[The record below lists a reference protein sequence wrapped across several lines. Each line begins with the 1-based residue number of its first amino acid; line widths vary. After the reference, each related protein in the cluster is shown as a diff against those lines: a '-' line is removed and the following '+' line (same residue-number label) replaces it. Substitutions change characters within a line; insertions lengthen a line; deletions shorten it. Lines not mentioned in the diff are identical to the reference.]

1 MLVYVNV
8 YFITSFHFSW
18 QWNKVFL
25 SYLGSILENGLAT
38 IVDAEGSLSPDRE
51 KLNLP

>member
-8 YFITSFHFSW
+8 YFITSFHFSQ

-25 SYLGSILENGLAT
+25 SYLGSIFENGQVK
-38 IVDAEGSLSPDRE
+38 IIDDDSSLSPGRE
-51 KLNLP
+51 NLKT